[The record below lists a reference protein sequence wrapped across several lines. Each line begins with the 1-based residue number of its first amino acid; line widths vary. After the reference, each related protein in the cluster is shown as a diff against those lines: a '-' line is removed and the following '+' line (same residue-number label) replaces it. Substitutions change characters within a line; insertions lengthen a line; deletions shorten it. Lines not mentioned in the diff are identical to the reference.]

1 MLEEIKM
8 LHQQAND
15 LYAEGSEEEA
25 YELVKQLFLE
35 EFTDWLIEQA
45 DKVERLEK
53 EKAEAYQ
60 AGYKLGMFDESMDN
74 F

>member
-1 MLEEIKM
+1 MI
-8 LHQQAND
+8 HQQAND
-15 LYAEGSEEEA
+15 LYGEDRQEEA

-60 AGYKLGMFDESMDN
+60 AGYKQGKFDELMDN